1 MRKPEPA
8 TNVHEAAGPLA
19 SLRERL
25 HGAWTRETS
34 VQPDDWTARTPSVG
48 QCAVTALVV
57 QDLLGGDLLR
67 AVVDGGSHYWNR
79 LPNGEELDL
88 TRDQFSSFPDD
99 IKGEVRS
106 REYVLSNENT
116 RDRYLTL
123 KERVWPTS
131 RVVNG

>member
-1 MRKPEPA
+1 MAKLESA
-8 TNVHEAAGPLA
+8 IGANEKAGLLGSLA
-19 SLRERL
+19 ERL
-25 HGAWTRETS
+25 RSAWARETS
-34 VQPDDWTARTPSVG
+34 VQPNDWTAGSPSVG

-57 QDLLGGDLLR
+57 QDFLGGELLR
-67 AVVDGGSHYWNR
+67 AIVHGGSHYWNR
-79 LPNGEELDL
+79 LPSGEEIDL
-88 TRDQFSSFPDD
+88 TRDQFSSFPER